1 MDIVFTDEEEKRL
14 LGSGIDIKKYSR
26 DNLIKLKQ
34 EIMPAFRSLIEVCGD
49 NPGRA
54 GMEDTPFRAMKAFLE
69 YTRGYSEDPSC
80 HLRTQFPAEKQDLVL
95 VRDIEFFSLCEHH
108 LAPFF
113 GKCHLAYIP
122 REKITGL
129 SKLARVVEGYARRFQ
144 VQERMTA
151 LIADAVYEKLD
162 AQGVICVIEAQ
173 HMCMAMR
180 GVQKVDAVTTT
191 SAIRG
196 IYNTDSDLKAETMNL
211 IKGK

>member
-1 MDIVFTDEEEKRL
+1 MENLFTAGEVKKLIDA
-14 LGSGIDIKKYSR
+14 GIDINGYSV
-26 DNLIKLKQ
+26 KEQMKMGQ
-34 EIMPAFRSLIEVCGD
+34 EIIPAFASLIGVCGD
-49 NPGRA
+49 DPAREGL
-54 GMEDTPFRAMKAFLE
+54 EETPFRVMKAFLE
-69 YTRGYSEDPSC
+69 YTKGYGQDPKA
-80 HLRTQFPAEKQDLVL
+80 HLDTVFPAQGKDLIM

-108 LAPFF
+108 LAPFY

-122 REKITGL
+122 KDKITGL

-144 VQERMTA
+144 VQERMTG
-151 LIADAVYEKLD
+151 LIADAVYDKLD

-180 GVQKVDAVTTT
+180 GVAKADAVTTT

-196 IYNTDSDLKAETMNL
+196 IYNTDSDLRSETMNL